1 MPNPTEPSHW
11 SLFVY
16 LVILPRVWGRL
27 GMVGQVHARN
37 PSTLEW
43 KQANHKDRVFLSCPQ
58 SSRPA
63 WDRGDPVCMGRECMN
78 RKIKDSN
85 SAGWSVFQPCLLSQ
99 LVGAGLSK
107 LLHPG
112 VSVLPQET
120 HLSGIFFPIY
130 KYRLLPAP
138 DLELPG

>member
-1 MPNPTEPSHW
+1 
-11 SLFVY
+11 
-16 LVILPRVWGRL
+16 
-27 GMVGQVHARN
+27 
-37 PSTLEW
+37 
-43 KQANHKDRVFLSCPQ
+43 
-58 SSRPA
+58 
-63 WDRGDPVCMGRECMN
+63 MGREYMN

-85 SAGWSVFQPCLLSQ
+85 SAGWSLFQPCLLSQ

-112 VSVLPQET
+112 VSDLPQET